1 MRRISADLRYDL
13 SVDAANAKRAAC
25 QAVFRFGPTGFLA
38 QSRRKRCRQDVR
50 GDLFSASLETT
61 GFDSIFFGE

>member
-1 MRRISADLRYDL
+1 MRRISAVLAAVLPGVL
-13 SVDAANAKRAAC
+13 SLPALAAE
-25 QAVFRFGPTGFLA
+25 AVFRFGPTGFLA